1 MANILLAYVWSPYTT
16 AAYYAKAFRTL
27 GHDVHTVGPCDTA
40 RWANW
45 PEEKRYRLTGPHWG
59 IDGLW
64 EGWKPDVAIWIEAGG
79 DWMSPFVQCGV
90 PTIGYF
96 IDSHSRIDRHMKQAP
111 RFDHVFV
118 AQRQYVSQIP
128 GATWLPVACDP
139 DVHTPTMTGEPEY
152 DIAFVGNTYG
162 DAPMYAERR
171 RLLALLSERY
181 KVRVESGVYFEDM
194 ANVYASA
201 RVAFNIS
208 TGGDLNM
215 RVFEAMCSGT
225 PLVTDWNWES
235 GITELFADCQHVR
248 MYNTDEGLLSE
259 VDYLLAHPVEAM
271 QTSAAGRAEVIAH
284 HTYAHR
290 AAQMLAAL

>member
-1 MANILLAYVWSPYTT
+1 
-16 AAYYAKAFRTL
+16 L
-27 GHDVHTVGPCDTA
+27 GT
-40 RWANW
+40 
-45 PEEKRYRLTGPHWG
+45 
-59 IDGLW
+59 DG
-64 EGWKPDVAIWIEAGG
+64 
-79 DWMSPFVQCGV
+79 GV
-90 PTIGYF
+90 PHVAYF
-96 IDSHSRIDRHMKQAP
+96 IDSHSRLRLHKEVAP
-111 RFDHVFV
+111 YFTHRFV
-118 AQRQYVSQIP
+118 AHRQYVEAL

-139 DVHTPTMTGEPEY
+139 DVHTPTVTGEPEY
-152 DIAFVGNTYG
+152 DVAFVGNTYG

-181 KVRVESGVYFEDM
+181 KMRVESGVYFEDM

-225 PLVTDWNWES
+225 PLVTDWAE
-235 GITELFADCQHVR
+235 GMAVADVFNPYQHL
-248 MYNTDEGLLSE
+248 MLYEDDALLC
-259 VDYLLAHPVEAM
+259 
-271 QTSAAGRAEVIAH
+271 SAINMFLRNASIAQRQGQAARAEVIAH

>member
-1 MANILLAYVWSPYTT
+1 
-16 AAYYAKAFRTL
+16 
-27 GHDVHTVGPCDTA
+27 
-40 RWANW
+40 
-45 PEEKRYRLTGPHWG
+45 
-59 IDGLW
+59 
-64 EGWKPDVAIWIEAGG
+64 
-79 DWMSPFVQCGV
+79 
-90 PTIGYF
+90 
-96 IDSHSRIDRHMKQAP
+96 MKQAS

-139 DVHTPTMTGEPEY
+139 DVHTPTVTGEPEY
-152 DIAFVGNTYG
+152 DVAFVGNTYG

-201 RVAFNIS
+201 RVAFNVS

-225 PLVTDWNWES
+225 ALVTDDVPGLE
-235 GITELFADCQHVR
+235 ELFRKPDWEISPVLP
-248 MYNTDEGLLSE
+248 YSDTDGLLGKL
-259 VDYLLAHPVEAM
+259 DALLGTDALFGDTIKWYFEG
-271 QTSAAGRAEVIAH
+271 TGRVGREEVIAH